1 MSNMPDIPAISVVIP
16 LYNKEPYIAGALN
29 SILNQTYQD
38 FEVIVVDDG
47 STDGGMEIVK
57 ECQDPRI
64 RLIQQENSGVSV
76 ARNQGIKA
84 ARSELIAFLDA
95 DDEWL
100 PLFIE
105 TILRLRALYPNAG
118 LYGTAYEVH
127 YPGSV
132 VQKVYNKSK
141 GERLL
146 SSYFGALV
154 EFESA
159 IFNSSS
165 LAAPKGILIKFGCF
179 PLGVKWNEDG
189 TLWGKI
195 ALQYTIAYSPEICS
209 IYRQYTGN
217 NSIEITEYLENPF
230 VQYLSTIPKN
240 ELSKFSYFRDL
251 MEYSDLCRLEAIS
264 RNIFS
269 GHGARARSEL
279 RLVKASSLRRKKY
292 RLQVFSYVPPIV
304 IGLIRKHAKALS
316 YLKRK
321 IIRE

>member
-1 MSNMPDIPAISVVIP
+1 MPEIPAVSVVIP

-29 SILNQTYQD
+29 SIFKQTSQD
-38 FEVIVVDDG
+38 FEVIVIDDG
-47 STDGGMEIVK
+47 STDGGTEVVK
-57 ECQDPRI
+57 EFQDPRI
-64 RLIQQENSGVSV
+64 RLIQQENKGVSV
-76 ARNQGIKA
+76 ARNQGIEA

-127 YPGSV
+127 YPGSI
-132 VQKVYNKSK
+132 VQKVYDKSK

-146 SSYFGALV
+146 SSYFGSRV
-154 EFESA
+154 KFGSA
-159 IFNSSS
+159 VFNSSS
-165 LAAPKGILIKFGCF
+165 SAAPKEVLIRVGGY

-189 TLWGKI
+189 ILWGKI
-195 ALQYTIAYSPEICS
+195 ALQYPIAYSPEICS

-230 VQYLSTIPKN
+230 VQYVSTIPKN
-240 ELSKFSYFRDL
+240 ELSKLSYLKDL

-279 RLVKASSLRRKKY
+279 QFVKSPCLSREKHT
-292 RLQVFSYVPPIV
+292 LQIFSYIPPMLM
-304 IGLIRKHAKALS
+304 GLIRKHAKALS